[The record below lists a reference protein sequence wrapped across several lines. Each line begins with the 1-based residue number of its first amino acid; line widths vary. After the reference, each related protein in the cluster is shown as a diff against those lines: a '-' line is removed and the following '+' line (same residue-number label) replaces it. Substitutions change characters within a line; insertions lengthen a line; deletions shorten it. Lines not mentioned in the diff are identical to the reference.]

1 MTSVD
6 FFFQWPRVQTSDSI
20 SKHINVMTIS
30 NQRLQISIAYKIL
43 QSLIAVFCKQLRNQ
57 IVENKSVLYS
67 SSWFSF
73 HKVYS
78 WKYYYTLWVGCLTIA
93 EYPSAFPRV
102 SLSYCWYSFTCIP
115 LGEESEVSCLGL
127 KHICQVKA
135 LPQTSWHGSSACWT
149 LSYVHFVLSTT
160 WMTKLFTLS
169 LFRFRYR
176 FYVMHYTEKRLQTCL
191 FTYHI

>member
-30 NQRLQISIAYKIL
+30 NRWLQISIAYKIL

-57 IVENKSVLYS
+57 IVENKSVQYS

-115 LGEESEVSCLGL
+115 LGEESEVSCPGL
-127 KHICQVKA
+127 KHGRQVKA
-135 LPQTSWHGSSACWT
+135 LPPD
-149 LSYVHFVLSTT
+149 LLT
-160 WMTKLFTLS
+160 WEFSMLNIELLPLCF
-169 LFRFRYR
+169 
-176 FYVMHYTEKRLQTCL
+176 E
-191 FTYHI
+191 YHLNDKVIYSFLV

>member
-6 FFFQWPRVQTSDSI
+6 FFSNDRESRPVTQFLNSLMLWQSA
-20 SKHINVMTIS
+20 INDCS
-30 NQRLQISIAYKIL
+30 N
-43 QSLIAVFCKQLRNQ
+43 CKQLRNQ
-57 IVENKSVLYS
+57 IVENKSVQYS

-115 LGEESEVSCLGL
+115 LEEESEVSCPGL
-127 KHICQVKA
+127 KHGRQVKA
-135 LPQTSWHGSSACWT
+135 LPPD
-149 LSYVHFVLSTT
+149 LLT
-160 WMTKLFTLS
+160 WEFSMLNIELLPLCF
-169 LFRFRYR
+169 
-176 FYVMHYTEKRLQTCL
+176 E
-191 FTYHI
+191 YHLNDKVIYSFLV

>member
-6 FFFQWPRVQTSDSI
+6 FFFFNDRESRPVTQFLNTLMLWQSA
-20 SKHINVMTIS
+20 INDCRF
-30 NQRLQISIAYKIL
+30 QLQNLLQKYYKIL

-57 IVENKSVLYS
+57 IVENKSVQYS

-115 LGEESEVSCLGL
+115 LGEESEVSCPGL
-127 KHICQVKA
+127 KHGRQVKA
-135 LPQTSWHGSSACWT
+135 LPPD
-149 LSYVHFVLSTT
+149 LLT
-160 WMTKLFTLS
+160 WEFSMLNIELLPLCF
-169 LFRFRYR
+169 
-176 FYVMHYTEKRLQTCL
+176 E
-191 FTYHI
+191 YHLNDKVIYSFLV